1 MMKQL
6 RTALFAGMLCVMA
19 IQTASATE
27 NGLTTYPIGVNTVLD
42 GVMPPPGATQFYN
55 YTEYYFSNKFA
66 GPDGHSSVPGFHSEV
81 LVDAPRVVHT
91 WGRSFGPFTLS
102 SGLVVPFAHLHL
114 DVPGAS
120 GTRTALGDIIA
131 QPFILGYSNAS
142 HTFFAFAS
150 PDVSL
155 PTGAYAVNRVANIGV
170 NYYAFQPNVD
180 VTWFPAPEWEIS
192 ATAQAEF
199 HSPNHATH
207 YHSGDVASLD
217 YLIGYSVTKQ
227 LQVGVQGYVLKQFTD
242 DTVNGQ
248 PAAGDGLRGQA
259 FGIGPQLRYDFGPGS
274 AIVFKYQH
282 EFAVRNRP
290 EGDRLWV
297 EFAFPI

>member
-1 MMKQL
+1 MRVRIGLVVLMHCL
-6 RTALFAGMLCVMA
+6 LSLHVAR
-19 IQTASATE
+19 ATE

-42 GVMPPPGATQFYN
+42 GVMPPPGSTQLYN
-55 YTEYYFSNKFA
+55 YTEYYFANKFA
-66 GPDGHSSVPGFHSEV
+66 GPDGKSSVPGFHSEV

-91 WGRSFGPFTLS
+91 WGQKFGPFTLS
-102 SGLVVPFAHLHL
+102 SGLVLPFARLHL

-120 GTRTALGDIIA
+120 GSRTALGDIIA
-131 QPFILGYSNAS
+131 QPFILGYVNPS
-142 HTFFAFAS
+142 HTLFAFVS

-170 NYYAFQPNVD
+170 NYYAFQPNID
-180 VTWFPAPEWEIS
+180 VTWFPAPRWEIS

-217 YLIGYSVTKQ
+217 YLIGYSVTRQ
-227 LQVGVQGYVLKQFTD
+227 LQLGLQGYFLKQFSD
-242 DTVNGQ
+242 DTLNGQ
-248 PAAGDGLRGQA
+248 LAAGNGFRGQA
-259 FGIGPQLRYDFGPGS
+259 IGIGPQLRFDFGPGT

-290 EGDRLWV
+290 EGERLWV